1 MAVSSEFLDYLL
13 EQLEPLGRV
22 TSRRMFGGAGLYRDG
37 IIFGIVSGEAV
48 YFKTDETN
56 LPDYEAAGAERFD
69 PMPERP
75 AKFSYFSVPPDV
87 LEQPD
92 ELAEWARKAVA
103 ASARRP
109 AKPAKR
115 PRRPRS

>member
-1 MAVSSEFLDYLL
+1 MSSEFLDYVL
-13 EQLEPLGRV
+13 EQLEPLGEV
-22 TSRRMFGGAGLYRDG
+22 SSRRMFGGAGLYRDG
-37 IIFGIVSGEAV
+37 LIFGLVSGDAL
-48 YFKTDETN
+48 YFKTDEAN
-56 LPDYEAAGAERFD
+56 LPDYEAAASERFD

-92 ELAEWARKAVA
+92 ELTVWARKALA

-109 AKPAKR
+109 VKR
-115 PRRPRS
+115 ARRPRS

>member
-1 MAVSSEFLDYLL
+1 MSSEFLDYLL
-13 EQLEPLGRV
+13 EQLEQLGGV

-37 IIFGIVSGEAV
+37 IIFGIVSGDAV
-48 YFKTDETN
+48 YFKTDEAN

-69 PMPERP
+69 PMPGRP
-75 AKFSYFSVPPDV
+75 AKFSYFAVPPDV

-92 ELAEWARKAVA
+92 ELSTWARKAVA

-109 AKPAKR
+109 AR
-115 PRRPRS
+115 RSRRPRS

>member
-1 MAVSSEFLDYLL
+1 MSSEFLDYVL
-13 EQLEPLGRV
+13 EQLEPLGAV

-37 IIFGIVSGEAV
+37 LIFGLVSGDAV

-56 LPDYEAAGAERFD
+56 LADYEAAGAERFD

-75 AKFSYFSVPPDV
+75 ARFSYFSVPVEV

-92 ELAEWARKAVA
+92 ELAAWARKALA
-103 ASARRP
+103 ASAGKP
-109 AKPAKR
+109 AAKPA
-115 PRRPRS
+115 RRPRS

>member
-1 MAVSSEFLDYLL
+1 MSSEFLDYVL
-13 EQLEPLGRV
+13 EQLEPLGGV
-22 TSRRMFGGAGLYRDG
+22 SSRRMFGGAGLYRDG
-37 IIFGIVSGEAV
+37 LIFGLVSGDAV

-56 LPDYEAAGAERFD
+56 LADYQAAGAERFD

-75 AKFSYFSVPPDV
+75 AKFSYFSVPIEV

-92 ELAEWARKAVA
+92 ELAAWARKALA

-109 AKPAKR
+109 VKR
-115 PRRPRS
+115 ARSPRS